1 MIDLLFTKLELIN
14 FQTFLFSIILFFIG
28 YAFAPTVYFKKIKIL
43 SVYPQWIIKKMD
55 ILIKKDWKTSS
66 LFIFLISVNS
76 FSLFVNLLSGFVP
89 GLPVL
94 FAILTG
100 INIGYITY
108 HTLEGRFFYAAL
120 INPVALFELPA
131 AFISFTLAIQ
141 YNLRLINLKL
151 FDLPETGFSGYLNLF
166 LITVI
171 PLLLIS
177 GIIETFLI
185 MISQKIRDDKNDED
199 KE

>member
-14 FQTFLFSIILFFIG
+14 FQIFLFSIILFFIG
-28 YAFAPTVYFKKIKIL
+28 YAFAPTVYFKKIKL
-43 SVYPQWIIKKMD
+43 LAAYPQWIIKKMD
-55 ILIKKDWKTSS
+55 IIIKKDWKASS
-66 LFIFLISVNS
+66 LFIFLLSVNS
-76 FSLFVNLLSGFVP
+76 FSLFVNLLSGFIP
-89 GLPVL
+89 GLPIL
-94 FAILTG
+94 FAVLTG

-108 HTLEGRFFYAAL
+108 HTLEGRFYYAAL

-131 AFISFTLAIQ
+131 AFISFTLAMQ
-141 YNLRLINLKL
+141 YNLRLTNLQL
-151 FDLPETGFSGYLNLF
+151 FELPEIGFSGYLNLF
-166 LITVI
+166 IIAVI

-185 MISQKIRDDKNDED
+185 IISQKIRDEENDED